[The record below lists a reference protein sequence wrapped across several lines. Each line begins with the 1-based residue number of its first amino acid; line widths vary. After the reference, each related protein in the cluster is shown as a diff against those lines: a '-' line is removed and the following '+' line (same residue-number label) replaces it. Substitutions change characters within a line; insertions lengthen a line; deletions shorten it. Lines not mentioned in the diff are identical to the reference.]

1 MERKDRLRAIMR
13 ERRLTASA
21 LAEKAGV
28 TRWCIDSILCGRR
41 AGTIA
46 TWEKIAS
53 ALDLTLTELS
63 GR

>member
-1 MERKDRLRAIMR
+1 MR